1 MLRSLRLCRFLGV
14 IGLVQA
20 QDPGG
25 GQCPDPQRF
34 ERWIAAFAESCQPLA
49 DDLSCSWVTCDCL
62 QVSLQVPVELSLV
75 PTCFQ
80 EGVETQLL
88 TQDQRRIASELVR
101 GSACGS
107 VTRELGKPCGQ
118 CDGFRLER
126 PQCYDTTAPPYRTF
140 ISGAPV
146 HSVGMFTG
154 LVLATF
160 KLLADEFPRC

>member
-1 MLRSLRLCRFLGV
+1 MRSCITLQL
-14 IGLVQA
+14 QT
-20 QDPGG
+20 
-25 GQCPDPQRF
+25 
-34 ERWIAAFAESCQPLA
+34 FAVSRHDVVKCGRCWPEADDTTEA

-62 QVSLQVPVELSLV
+62 QVSLQVPVELSL
-75 PTCFQ
+75 

-140 ISGAPV
+140 ISAAPV
-146 HSVGMFTG
+146 HSVGMFTV

-160 KLLADEFPRC
+160 KLLADEFSRC